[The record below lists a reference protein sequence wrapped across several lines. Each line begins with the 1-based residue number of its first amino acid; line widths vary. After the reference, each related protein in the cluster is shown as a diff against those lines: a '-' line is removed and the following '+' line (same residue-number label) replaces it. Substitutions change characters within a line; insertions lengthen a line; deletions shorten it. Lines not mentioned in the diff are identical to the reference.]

1 VDALRIAKFPG
12 WVLLGFAIVAEKLR
26 MVSPAF
32 PDQRFAPLNNLTEAT
47 EISVAKDKLESDP
60 NFPPLVFTFEQG
72 VDGCDFCNKVRPSP

>member
-1 VDALRIAKFPG
+1 
-12 WVLLGFAIVAEKLR
+12 

-32 PDQRFAPLNNLTEAT
+32 PDQRFAPLNNLTEVT

-60 NFPPLVFTFEQG
+60 NFSNFPPLVFTIEQG